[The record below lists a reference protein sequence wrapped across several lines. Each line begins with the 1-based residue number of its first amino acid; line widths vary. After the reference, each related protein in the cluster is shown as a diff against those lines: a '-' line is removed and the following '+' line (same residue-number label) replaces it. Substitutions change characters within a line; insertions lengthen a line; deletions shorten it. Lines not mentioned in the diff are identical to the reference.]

1 MGLLISAVLPV
12 FADKKPGV
20 CPHTEMEI
28 VCRRTDKRSERA
40 DMTEISISVLSNIMF
55 CPFQSVFLY
64 FFRYWRYGTKL
75 PASQLV
81 HPHCFKRWYRVN
93 WALLKLVSW
102 LHIVLIMCF
111 FWVLKTRVYSCLHV
125 HSLWNSNQ
133 SSLPLAYMP
142 HSNQCFALDVQKWI
156 SHWSVTMKTS
166 QKKNIF
172 ISYTIM
178 VVVTNLG
185 LVIWFEPET

>member
-64 FFRYWRYGTKL
+64 FFRY
-75 PASQLV
+75 
-81 HPHCFKRWYRVN
+81 
-93 WALLKLVSW
+93 
-102 LHIVLIMCF
+102 
-111 FWVLKTRVYSCLHV
+111 
-125 HSLWNSNQ
+125 
-133 SSLPLAYMP
+133 
-142 HSNQCFALDVQKWI
+142 
-156 SHWSVTMKTS
+156 
-166 QKKNIF
+166 
-172 ISYTIM
+172 
-178 VVVTNLG
+178 
-185 LVIWFEPET
+185 